1 MTSPTDTGPGI
12 PGHRGIGHTADFR
25 ARAERYLQAGL
36 WGPDDPTIPEV
47 LPRRQARPRRRSGAT
62 PASARAGAGVPAAGR
77 QAPPRPHRDG
87 VDVPRRRPPVR
98 RTPRR
103 APTPTGPTAP
113 TTLAAPTSPARPAP
127 PVRGHDD
134 AVGGTQPAGRI
145 LVVMI
150 LALVLAVLVNADDL
164 VARAE
169 RRPLGPA
176 RDRALAIW
184 HPVQD
189 VSHVLQL
196 YRVRHLADWVA
207 GNGDQGESVPP
218 PPSTEAE
225 PGPSTSAAETPA
237 GGTAPATAPPPAE
250 VALRTPTPEEPLRLW
265 VGGDSMAQTFGESLV
280 RLASDTERVDP
291 TLHYEISSGLTR
303 PDYYDWPR
311 ALASDVVDQRSEVVV
326 AVFGANDAQGIVLP
340 DGTPIQQMSDPRWA
354 DEYRRRVAAVMD
366 QLRVD
371 DRLVVWIMLPPM
383 RDPDFDARAQRIN
396 RIYRDEASAR
406 PWVTVVEAADALGDK
421 GEFADL
427 LPDGSGGLEDVRLAD
442 GVHLTRAGG
451 DRLAAEVLDVVEA
464 RAGLRS
470 EEAPGPAR
478 G

>member
-1 MTSPTDTGPGI
+1 MSSPTDTGPGI
-12 PGHRGIGHTADFR
+12 PRHRAIGDTGDFR
-25 ARAERYLQAGL
+25 ALAERYLQAGL
-36 WGPDDPTIPEV
+36 WEPDDPTIPDV
-47 LPRRQARPRRRSGAT
+47 VAPPPARPRRRREAT
-62 PASARAGAGVPAAGR
+62 PASAKAQVEAPSVRRQGR
-77 QAPPRPHRDG
+77 PRPHRDG
-87 VDVPRRRPPVR
+87 VNVPRHRPP
-98 RTPRR
+98 
-103 APTPTGPTAP
+103 A
-113 TTLAAPTSPARPAP
+113 TSAP
-127 PVRGHDD
+127 PLGPSHDD
-134 AVGGTQPAGRI
+134 AVAGTQPAGRV
-145 LVVMI
+145 LVVMV
-150 LALVLAVLVNADDL
+150 LTLVLAVLVNADDL

-169 RRPLGPA
+169 RRPFGPA

-196 YRVRHLADWVA
+196 YRVRQLADWVA
-207 GNGDQGESVPP
+207 GNGDHGGSEPAT
-218 PPSTEAE
+218 PSPEAA
-225 PGPSTSAAETPA
+225 PGPSTPAPA
-237 GGTAPATAPPPAE
+237 GGAAAAPPPPRE
-250 VALRTPTPEEPLRLW
+250 VELRTPTPEEPLRLW

-280 RLASDTERVDP
+280 RLARDTTLVDP
-291 TLHYEISSGLTR
+291 KLHYESSSGLTR
-303 PDYYDWPR
+303 PDHYDWPR

-354 DEYRRRVAAVMD
+354 PEYRRRVAAVMD
-366 QLRVD
+366 QLRAE
-371 DRLVVWIMLPPM
+371 DRLVVWVTLPPM
-383 RDPDFDARAQRIN
+383 RDPDFDVRVERIN
-396 RIYRDEASAR
+396 RIYRDEAAAR

-464 RAGLRS
+464 RAGLRRG
-470 EEAPGPAR
+470 EGPGPAH